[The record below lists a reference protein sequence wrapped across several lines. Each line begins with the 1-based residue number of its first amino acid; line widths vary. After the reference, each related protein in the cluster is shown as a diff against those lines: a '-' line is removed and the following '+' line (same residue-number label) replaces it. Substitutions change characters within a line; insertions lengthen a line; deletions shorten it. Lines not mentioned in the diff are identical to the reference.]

1 MPSQAEI
8 GFLIFLR
15 CYTGAWSHDI
25 FLHSRLSSW
34 SGGERS
40 SCKAFQIAAGMTDV
54 VSACFCK
61 ICKAG
66 KFVFISS
73 CCGAHLVALNWLAL
87 GCCWWP
93 TNVHESSGWTDVCVC
108 VYVCV
113 CVCVHPSNTGHG
125 WLHIFIQQCMGM
137 ERWGSIQRSS
147 SYAPRISPATLGD
160 VPATRSFFDI
170 APRLSSNLASRFP
183 IS

>member
-93 TNVHESSGWTDVCVC
+93 TNVHESSGCTDVCVC
-108 VYVCV
+108 ACTLL
-113 CVCVHPSNTGHG
+113 TGHG